1 VTIQLPPLNSSST
14 GPPQKLVR
22 QATQGPLPRDCS
34 IRSSKGGRHEAGH
47 VDQLVNGYR
56 PQLTPG
62 NLVRI
67 LAKGQSSTDLI
78 HTKSTQVF
86 WSFGHLLARNPP
98 ERAGRSSARP
108 LPRSERTAARSARGR
123 RPFKHETVHITTRVV
138 STFGGNEGAA
148 GRWLL
153 AGVPSHRGPARQ
165 PGDRNHP
172 DLFGRL
178 SNSEEI
184 CIHPRARRPVRA
196 NNAEGGG
203 YPDRQPPLPMRGRR
217 PDTGARQREKGRHLR
232 VRRTGHRGRTGRV
245 NALVKSCGLRTQ

>member
-34 IRSSKGGRHEAGH
+34 MRSSKGGCHEAGH

-56 PQLTPG
+56 PRLAPG
-62 NLVRI
+62 NLVRY

-86 WSFGHLLARNPP
+86 WSFGHLLARTPRRGQDDPALGHCLGRNAPQRVRP
-98 ERAGRSSARP
+98 EGGGRSSTKP
-108 LPRSERTAARSARGR
+108 YISPRGWCQGL
-123 RPFKHETVHITTRVV
+123 VV
-138 STFGGNEGAA
+138 RGAA

-153 AGVPSHRGPARQ
+153 ARVPSRRGPARQ

-172 DLFGRL
+172 KV
-178 SNSEEI
+178 
-184 CIHPRARRPVRA
+184 VRA
-196 NNAEGGG
+196 SRTVKKFAST
-203 YPDRQPPLPMRGRR
+203 PDRDDP
-217 PDTGARQREKGRHLR
+217 
-232 VRRTGHRGRTGRV
+232 
-245 NALVKSCGLRTQ
+245 

>member
-1 VTIQLPPLNSSST
+1 VTIQLPPLSSSST

-34 IRSSKGGRHEAGH
+34 MRSSKGGYHEADH

-56 PQLTPG
+56 PRLTPR

-86 WSFGHLLARNPP
+86 WSFGHLLAHTPRRGQNDPALGHCLGRNAPQRVRP
-98 ERAGRSSARP
+98 EGGGRSSTKP
-108 LPRSERTAARSARGR
+108 YISPRGWCQGL
-123 RPFKHETVHITTRVV
+123 VV
-138 STFGGNEGAA
+138 IGAG
-148 GRWLL
+148 GRWPL

-172 DLFGRL
+172 KVA
-178 SNSEEI
+178 
-184 CIHPRARRPVRA
+184 RASL
-196 NNAEGGG
+196 E
-203 YPDRQPPLPMRGRR
+203 Q
-217 PDTGARQREKGRHLR
+217 
-232 VRRTGHRGRTGRV
+232 
-245 NALVKSCGLRTQ
+245 